1 MVSSANSVRDDEL
14 TRFLD
19 VSRLV
24 VARASVLESGSLALL
39 ATPPDGKYPFRDT
52 RTLAVGIVALTELG
66 DYQSA
71 RAMCNA
77 LLAWQASS
85 GAWPERPSAEANEA
99 PSPAAED
106 VTALALWALLTYVRA
121 SGDDELTA
129 RLRAPTEEAVRYV
142 RARTLNPYLHLIE
155 TSLALHG
162 PALDAGYDLWTNC
175 AHAAAFALCHRVYGG
190 ERHRRLAL
198 LLRRAIGLLLTAEGR
213 FLRRLDPRGYP
224 DPRPD
229 VALLA
234 PYYFKLWAPT
244 ERMVMNS
251 VDLVERSLWNVEFGG
266 YIRYLPFSAEER
278 RSLLGPSPCF
288 TAWMAQYHY
297 DMGNRDRAEAI
308 ARWLF
313 DQAVGGQLADV
324 LVPGSVATRY
334 LPEQRNGLEAVAEA
348 TGDQDAARERLRQEL
363 DALDAAPRERQATP
377 TGVPLVWAHLETLR
391 ALYKGGYFDYWQL
404 GSAPTRLGGGQPK

>member
-1 MVSSANSVRDDEL
+1 
-14 TRFLD
+14 
-19 VSRLV
+19 
-24 VARASVLESGSLALL
+24 
-39 ATPPDGKYPFRDT
+39 
-52 RTLAVGIVALTELG
+52 
-66 DYQSA
+66 
-71 RAMCNA
+71 MCNA
-77 LLAWQASS
+77 LLACQLTS
-85 GAWPERPSAEANEA
+85 GAWPARLTDEASEAAASAEDA
-99 PSPAAED
+99 
-106 VTALALWALLTYVRA
+106 TALALWALLTHVRVSA
-121 SGDDELTA
+121 DEELSG
-129 RLRAPTEEAVRYV
+129 RLRAPTEEAVRYIQ
-142 RARTLNPYLHLIE
+142 ARTLNPYLHLIE
-155 TSLALHG
+155 TSTALHG
-162 PALDAGYDLWTNC
+162 PVLDAGYDLWTNC

-198 LLRRAIGLLLTAEGR
+198 LLRRAIGLLLTSEGR

-251 VDLVERSLWNVEFGG
+251 ADLVERSLWNVEFGG

-278 RSLLGPSPCF
+278 ASLLGPSPCF

-324 LVPGSVATRY
+324 LVPGSVASRY
-334 LPEQRNGLEAVAEA
+334 GPEQRQALEQTAEP
-348 TGDQDAARERLRQEL
+348 DRERRAAQQRLREEL
-363 DALDAAPRERQATP
+363 AALDASPRERQATP

-391 ALYKGGYFDYWQL
+391 ALHKGGYFDYWQL
-404 GSAPTRLGGGQPK
+404 GSAPARLGGGQPT